1 MKRIL
6 FAMMLGLVCSS
17 MAFAQK
23 KTTVYKDSIGDVKV
37 TISKTESKK
46 DSSYTPAYTDTTEDG
61 VTVVSESTDAYADSY
76 DDSDDSSNYSIF
88 PQDDLSVL
96 KDLGNAASAGI
107 ALAFFVLLLV
117 FGFPIFVIFI
127 AFYFRYKSRRER
139 YKLVEKA
146 IAAGQ
151 PIPDGILKESL
162 NTDTAAKGI
171 KNMCLG
177 AGLGIFLWAITG
189 SFAIGSI
196 GLLIL
201 FTGLGQWLVARNQ
214 HPTDEQR

>member
-1 MKRIL
+1 MRRKR
-6 FAMMLGLVCSS
+6 V
-17 MAFAQK
+17 
-23 KTTVYKDSIGDVKV
+23 
-37 TISKTESKK
+37 
-46 DSSYTPAYTDTTEDG
+46 P
-61 VTVVSESTDAYADSY
+61 STDSY
-76 DDSDDSSNYSIF
+76 DDSYDDSSIISKEDF
-88 PQDDLSVL
+88 SLL
-96 KDLGNAASAGI
+96 KDLGSAASAGI
-107 ALAFFVLLLV
+107 ALAFFVLLLT

-151 PIPDGILKESL
+151 PIPEGILKESL
-162 NTDTAAKGI
+162 NTDTTAKGI

-177 AGLGIFLWAITG
+177 AGLFIFLWAITD
-189 SFAIGSI
+189 SFAMGCI

-214 HPTDEQR
+214 RPTDEQK

>member
-1 MKRIL
+1 MKRTLIAL
-6 FAMMLGLVCSS
+6 MLGLICCS
-17 MAFAQK
+17 MAFSQK
-23 KTTVYKDSIGDVKV
+23 KNTVYKDSVCNVKITV
-37 TISKTESKK
+37 SKTESKK
-46 DSSYTPAYTDTTEDG
+46 DSSYTPEYTDTTEDG
-61 VTVVSESTDAYADSY
+61 VTVVSESNDSY
-76 DDSDDSSNYSIF
+76 DDSYDDSSGYSIF
-88 PQDDLSVL
+88 QKEDLSAL

-151 PIPDGILKESL
+151 PIPEGILKESL
-162 NTDTAAKGI
+162 NTDTTAKGI

>member
-6 FAMMLGLVCSS
+6 ITLMMIAAFCSLS
-17 MAFAQK
+17 LAQK
-23 KTTVYKDSIGDVKV
+23 KSTIYKDSAENVKI
-37 TISKTESKK
+37 TISKTETE
-46 DSSYTPAYTDTTEDG
+46 DDTTEDG
-61 VTVVSESTDAYADSY
+61 ITVESESTDSY
-76 DDSDDSSNYSIF
+76 DDSYDDSSIISKEDF
-88 PQDDLSVL
+88 SLL
-96 KDLGNAASAGI
+96 KDLGSAASAGI
-107 ALAFFVLLLV
+107 ALAFFVLLLT

-151 PIPDGILKESL
+151 PIPEGILKESL
-162 NTDTAAKGI
+162 NTDTTAKGI

-177 AGLGIFLWAITG
+177 AGLFIFLWAITD
-189 SFAIGSI
+189 SFAMGCI

-214 HPTDEQR
+214 RPTDEQK

>member
-6 FAMMLGLVCSS
+6 FALMLGLVCSS

-23 KTTVYKDSIGDVKV
+23 KNTVYKDSIGNVKITV
-37 TISKTESKK
+37 SKTEAKK
-46 DSSYTPAYTDTTEDG
+46 DSSYTPEYTDTTEDG
-61 VTVVSESTDAYADSY
+61 VTVVSESTDSYDDSY
-76 DDSDDSSNYSIF
+76 DDSSGYSIF
-88 PQDDLSVL
+88 QKEDLSVL

-151 PIPDGILKESL
+151 PIPEGILKESL

-177 AGLGIFLWAITG
+177 AGLGIFLWALTG